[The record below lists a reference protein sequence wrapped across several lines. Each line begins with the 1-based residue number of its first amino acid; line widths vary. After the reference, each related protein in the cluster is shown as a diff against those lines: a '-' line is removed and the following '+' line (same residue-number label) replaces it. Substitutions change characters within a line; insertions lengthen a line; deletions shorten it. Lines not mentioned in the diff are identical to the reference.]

1 MSETDIHDRIAAVHR
16 EVGDLP
22 FQERDGRSVLLRRG
36 FDAPVMEVWAA
47 CTDPGR
53 IARWLAPVTGDL
65 HPGNR
70 YEAQGLASGEVLRCE
85 SPNLVKVTWEYGPD
99 SVTEIEVRL
108 TDAPGDTTSFELE
121 HTSAAAT
128 VDALVRAQGPV
139 GPVGVGAGW
148 DTALFALDHH
158 LSGTPFD
165 RAAWTGS
172 PESRAYARLSH
183 RAWGDAAGAYWDLDA
198 GAVDAVVAFADQ
210 HFLPGDEAGE

>member
-1 MSETDIHDRIAAVHR
+1 MSEIDIHDRIAAVHR
-16 EVGDLP
+16 EIGDLP
-22 FQERDGRSVLLRRG
+22 FQERDGRSVLLRRS

-47 CTDPGR
+47 CTDPDR

-70 YEAQGLASGEVLRCE
+70 YEAGDLASGEVLRCE

-108 TDAPGDTTSFELE
+108 TDAPGRTTAFELE
-121 HTSAAAT
+121 HTSAADT
-128 VDALVRAQGPV
+128 VDSLVREQGPV

-148 DTALFALDHH
+148 DTALLALDHH

-165 RAAWTGS
+165 RTAWTGS

-198 GAVDAVVAFADQ
+198 DAVDAVVAFADQ
-210 HFLPGDEAGE
+210 HFLPGDEVGE